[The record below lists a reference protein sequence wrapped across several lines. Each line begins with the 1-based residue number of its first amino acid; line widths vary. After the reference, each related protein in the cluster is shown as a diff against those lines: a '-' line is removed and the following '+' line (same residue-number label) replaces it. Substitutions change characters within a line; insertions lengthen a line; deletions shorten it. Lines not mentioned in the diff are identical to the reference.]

1 MKRWIDRVP
10 VRFKPGGG
18 IRLLGMIGL
27 LGLLPGVALMLPTPA
42 QAEPVGIATLSP
54 GELSH
59 TLGTVVAKFA
69 AKETRIKMLVV
80 PYGQLA
86 DVLNAVDGRKTDFAL
101 ADVNEV
107 IAAVNGKGGFQLRP
121 LKNLR
126 IAANLMPLPVALFVR
141 KTSKFYTLKELAG
154 RRVPQGEPAD
164 YSGAVFL
171 RAILAASGMRIP
183 EFRGVPVSRRYPALP
198 RFLLGRIDAM
208 VFALGGPGAVKA
220 NAGARGIRALPI
232 PYSPMALVS
241 MQEVRPAFYI
251 SVVMP
256 GPRNPGVEQAMPM
269 LTTDLVLVANREVSA
284 DLVQRLIGIIAENK
298 PALVKG
304 NPRFN
309 DFFPRWMSKPF
320 PGVKFHPAA
329 LRYYQG
335 KHLGKKR
342 GG

>member
-1 MKRWIDRVP
+1 MNGWIA
-10 VRFKPGGG
+10 
-18 IRLLGMIGL
+18 RLSGMIGL
-27 LGLLPGVALMLPTPA
+27 LGRIRILVMIPWVALMLPGA
-42 QAEPVGIATLSP
+42 GRAEPIGIATLSP

-69 AKETRIKMLVV
+69 AKKTRIKMLVV

-86 DVLNAVDGRKTDFAL
+86 DVLRSVDGRKTDFAL

-107 IAAVNGKGGFQLRP
+107 IAAVNGGAGFQGRP

-141 KTSKFYTLKELAG
+141 KSSRFNTLRELAG
-154 RRVPQGEPAD
+154 GRVPQGEPKD
-164 YSGAVFL
+164 YSGAVFFQ
-171 RAILAASGMRIP
+171 AILAASGMRAP
-183 EFRGVPVSRRYPALP
+183 EFRGVPVSSRYPALP
-198 RFLLGRIDAM
+198 RFLVGRLDAM
-208 VFALGGPGAVKA
+208 VFALGGPRALKAEAV
-220 NAGARGIRALPI
+220 ARGIRALPI
-232 PYSPMALVS
+232 PYSSMALVS

-256 GPRNPGVEQAMPM
+256 GPRNPGVEQPMAM

-284 DLVQRLIGIIAENK
+284 EMVRRLIGIIAENK

-304 NPRFN
+304 NIRFN
-309 DFFPRWMSKPF
+309 DFSPRWMAKPF

-329 LRYYQG
+329 LRYYQD
-335 KHLGKKR
+335 KHLGKNRAKKNP
-342 GG
+342 G